1 MGKSTF
7 SNAAAAVTLTVPA
20 LDTVVLQAKKTV
32 DVTAVKLGKLVIQSD
47 DLTGYD
53 LATANMTTSN
63 LVSVEFKVQTL
74 PNGPITS
81 TGVDNNAPYSVY
93 LDPNDYPGVTSI
105 SVTAIA
111 TNTKGEHFAYK
122 ASTFS
127 LDG

>member
-63 LVSVEFKVQTL
+63 LVSV
-74 PNGPITS
+74 
-81 TGVDNNAPYSVY
+81 
-93 LDPNDYPGVTSI
+93 
-105 SVTAIA
+105 
-111 TNTKGEHFAYK
+111 
-122 ASTFS
+122 
-127 LDG
+127 